1 MQKISFE
8 IETLAPI
15 VISSASN
22 STVMTSTHSEISGSI
37 IRGVLA
43 KKYIAEKNLQ
53 MPYLDADFKKIFYG
67 KLNFLSATPKILN
80 QRSFILPLSLQSG
93 KKGTDDANKILDL
106 LTEKNIPQGYK
117 NFRGYGIV
125 ADKKI
130 FKSEVKKNISLHMS
144 RNLQNERLSG
154 KSEEGHIYNYESL
167 DSGQKFCGEII
178 GDDIELQKLVETLNL
193 KNNSAEIFVGKSR
206 FTQYGKCKITF
217 GDIEKINLSAPVHEK
232 IYLRLES
239 PLVSVEDY
247 FIDAEKILQIEVVEV
262 LNKIFG
268 ENIFTLGKIFASAV
282 EVENFVTHWSMKRPR
297 TMALAAGTVFELKFE
312 KKLSADEFKILAEKI
327 YSGFGIRTE
336 EGFGQ
341 TRFWQIEDFL
351 TYSEIEKVETAKPE
365 NFSSD
370 TIKIAKKILLSRCL
384 EQVRI
389 YAYADAKNLKLRGEN
404 LTHFFSRL
412 DSILNSFE
420 NSADIQKNFQLQL
433 KSEIRGGS
441 LFETNLKNLRMVNG
455 QSFFDV
461 LTGRA
466 ELPRSVE
473 DLKKDLNFGNLFEEL
488 GINFDFVQEKFFAE
502 YLKNYFRFA
511 RKFAAKGGDENE

>member
-1 MQKISFE
+1 MQKICFE

-53 MPYLDADFKKIFYG
+53 TPYLDTDFKKIFYG

-80 QRSFILPLSLQSG
+80 QRSFVLPLSLQSG

-117 NFRGYGIV
+117 NFR
-125 ADKKI
+125 
-130 FKSEVKKNISLHMS
+130 VKKNISLHMS

-167 DSGQKFCGEII
+167 DVGQKFCGEII
-178 GDDIELQKLVETLNL
+178 GEEIELKKLVETLNL

-217 GDIEKINLSAPVHEK
+217 GDIEKINLPPVQGK
-232 IYLRLES
+232 IFLRLES
-239 PLVSVEDY
+239 ALVSAEDY
-247 FIDAEKILQIEVVEV
+247 FIDAEKILQIEIVDE
-262 LNKIFG
+262 LNKIFC

-297 TMALAAGTVFELKFE
+297 TMALAAGTVFELNFE
-312 KKLSADEFKILAEKI
+312 KNLSAEEFKILTEKI

-341 TRFWQIEDFL
+341 ARFWQVEDFL
-351 TYSEIEKVETAKPE
+351 TYSEIEKVETEKPE
-365 NFSSD
+365 NFSEK
-370 TIKIAKKILLSRCL
+370 TIEIAKKILLSRCL

-389 YAYADAKNLKLRGEN
+389 YAYSDAKNLKIRGEN

-412 DSILNSFE
+412 DSILNSF
-420 NSADIQKNFQLQL
+420 NSSADIQKSFQLQL
-433 KSEIRGGS
+433 KNEIRGGS

-461 LTGRA
+461 LTGSA
-466 ELPRSVE
+466 ELPRSTE

-511 RKFAAKGGDENE
+511 RKLSTKGGDENE